1 MTKHASNGPGKSVTH
16 SYFATLF
23 PLPSCCVNSLITA
36 PDQQRRSSST
46 VPLISSIVP
55 FFSTPSILFKAS
67 TLRAVMM
74 LIYSL
79 MGPHRQ
85 SKYED
90 ISFEYLL
97 YLAGFL
103 KTWLNGDCCENFHR
117 GHAILVGVIV
127 KFRPWANC
135 PWSGNR
141 LPCESLGA
149 GERVLQKYAMVSQ
162 ALWRMISL
170 IMCLG

>member
-1 MTKHASNGPGKSVTH
+1 
-16 SYFATLF
+16 
-23 PLPSCCVNSLITA
+23 
-36 PDQQRRSSST
+36 
-46 VPLISSIVP
+46 
-55 FFSTPSILFKAS
+55 
-67 TLRAVMM
+67 MM

-117 GHAILVGVIV
+117 GRAILVGVIV

-141 LPCESLGA
+141 LPCEFLGA
-149 GERVLQKYAMVSQ
+149 GERVLRKYATVRLSGEWSHWSCVWVKFIMPSSLKGPGWLAKERIRCTDVLCCNAFSGRGRRSGGGGSGVMS
-162 ALWRMISL
+162 ALNSL
-170 IMCLG
+170 LMASLSLKLPQSWL